1 MTKASLTFYNIVKV
15 GTDFRVDVSQ
25 KKPFFVSIRGLV
37 VLLRGWDIFTCTV
50 RDKQF

>member
-25 KKPFFVSIRGLV
+25 KKPFFLSIRGLV
-37 VLLRGWDIFTCTV
+37 VLLWGWDIFTCTV
-50 RDKQF
+50 CDKQF